1 MYCTANFC
9 YSFPIQLKYMCIL
22 YTISVLTAVA
32 GINNAVD
39 VGDAVALMDALK
51 NEEAALESV
60 DDALGSRYL
69 SHFIAVKSEKREV
82 CSGVFSFLFLWPSSN
97 KNTNNNN
104 NNNNN
109 NNKNNKNN
117 ENNNIYLKLRK
128 YRNVTNISQL
138 FTIQFKY

>member
-1 MYCTANFC
+1 MYLF
-9 YSFPIQLKYMCIL
+9 
-22 YTISVLTAVA
+22 TISVLTAVA

-82 CSGVFSFLFLWPSSN
+82 CRGVFSFLFLRPS
-97 KNTNNNN
+97 NNNFFF
-104 NNNNN
+104 
-109 NNKNNKNN
+109 
-117 ENNNIYLKLRK
+117 KLHI
-128 YRNVTNISQL
+128 ISIICL
-138 FTIQFKY
+138 LYNHTPLS